1 MTIYDY
7 LCRMYA
13 PVIGDFPLS
22 GISPVRTTTSKQT
35 NSMFKAVEC
44 PNLLMLA
51 MVAVVGS
58 SLHQHLHTQRKFHR
72 CLGET
77 H

>member
-1 MTIYDY
+1 
-7 LCRMYA
+7 
-13 PVIGDFPLS
+13 
-22 GISPVRTTTSKQT
+22 
-35 NSMFKAVEC
+35 
-44 PNLLMLA
+44 MLA

-58 SLHQHLHTQRKFHR
+58 SLHQHLHPQRKFHR

>member
-1 MTIYDY
+1 
-7 LCRMYA
+7 
-13 PVIGDFPLS
+13 
-22 GISPVRTTTSKQT
+22 
-35 NSMFKAVEC
+35 
-44 PNLLMLA
+44 MLA